1 MVPVSVATSRDCE
14 NNLHLVSVY
23 SCLVVQNMIEVQL
36 RVGNS
41 MFFLSAER
49 QIHAAE
55 IYVLGNGIL
64 VRDVLFLL
72 ILTFILI

>member
-1 MVPVSVATSRDCE
+1 M
-14 NNLHLVSVY
+14 
-23 SCLVVQNMIEVQL
+23 VQNMIEVQL
-36 RVGNS
+36 RV
-41 MFFLSAER
+41 FISAER

>member
-1 MVPVSVATSRDCE
+1 M
-14 NNLHLVSVY
+14 
-23 SCLVVQNMIEVQL
+23 VQNMLEVQL

>member
-36 RVGNS
+36 RV
-41 MFFLSAER
+41 FISAER